1 MRTVTR
7 TVLVLAA
14 VLLIVGVMPTRAQEP
29 SIAQGQLMRVDA
41 NARMIAIRTSE
52 GAQMRFSYNDDTKV
66 IGADEGVSGL
76 ATMAGTDVTIHYF
89 KNQTENVAT
98 QIEVL
103 RKQ

>member
-14 VLLIVGVMPTRAQEP
+14 VLLIVGAMPTRAQEP

-52 GAQMRFSYNDDTKV
+52 GSQMRFSYTDDTKV